1 MSPSIQE
8 FINCKRLAV
17 VGVSRN
23 SRKFGNAA
31 FKELSERGYQV
42 FAVHPEEK
50 EIAGVTCFPN
60 LTSLKDRVDG
70 VVVSIPSKHVVP
82 VLEEAASINLK
93 NVWLQQ
99 GAESKE
105 VIASA
110 ERLGLHFVSGKCILM
125 YALPVKSV
133 HRIHRGIMKFFGR
146 L

>member
-17 VGVSRN
+17 VGFSRN

-31 FKELSERGYQV
+31 YKELRERGYEV

-50 EIAGVTCFPN
+50 EIAGVTCYPN
-60 LTSLKDRVDG
+60 LTALKDRVDG
-70 VVVSIPSKHVVP
+70 LLVSVSSKHVIP

-105 VIASA
+105 VIATA
-110 ERLGLHFVSGKCILM
+110 KQLGLNFVSGKCILM
-125 YALPVKSV
+125 YALPVKSI
-133 HRIHRGIMKFFGR
+133 HRFHRGIMKFFGR

>member
-1 MSPSIQE
+1 MSPTIQE

-17 VGVSRN
+17 VGFSRN

-31 FKELSERGYQV
+31 YKELSKRGYEV

-50 EIAGVTCFPN
+50 EIDGVKCFPN
-60 LTSLKDRVDG
+60 LTSLKERVDG
-70 VVVSIPSKHVVP
+70 VFVSIPSKHVVP

-105 VIASA
+105 VVVTA

-125 YALPVKSV
+125 YALPAKSI